1 MLRRLTL
8 LFIIAV
14 LIIAAFANATM
25 SPVIK
30 PSDDRSGVT
39 ASRTVV
45 MFIELQHNVGDKRKS
60 LKI

>member
-14 LIIAAFANATM
+14 LVIAAFANATM
-25 SPVIK
+25 TPVID
-30 PSDDRSGVT
+30 PSADRPREI
-39 ASRTVV
+39 ASNTVV
-45 MFIELQHNVGDKRKS
+45 MFIEFQDNIGAKRKS

>member
-14 LIIAAFANATM
+14 LIIAAFANATIT
-25 SPVIK
+25 PVIE

-39 ASRTVV
+39 ASHTVV
-45 MFIELQHNVGDKRKS
+45 VFIELQHNVGDKRKS